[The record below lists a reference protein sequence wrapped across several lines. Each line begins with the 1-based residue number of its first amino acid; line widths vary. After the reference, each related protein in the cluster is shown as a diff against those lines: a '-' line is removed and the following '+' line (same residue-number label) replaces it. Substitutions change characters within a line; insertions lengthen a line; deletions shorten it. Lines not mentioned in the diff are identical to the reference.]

1 MKVGLGK
8 ALAEGSVWS
17 QPVPATLGE
26 CLEAEGSVQTPE
38 AESSLALAA
47 GSLLNLPAQMLS
59 LWSHELL

>member
-1 MKVGLGK
+1 M
-8 ALAEGSVWS
+8 WS